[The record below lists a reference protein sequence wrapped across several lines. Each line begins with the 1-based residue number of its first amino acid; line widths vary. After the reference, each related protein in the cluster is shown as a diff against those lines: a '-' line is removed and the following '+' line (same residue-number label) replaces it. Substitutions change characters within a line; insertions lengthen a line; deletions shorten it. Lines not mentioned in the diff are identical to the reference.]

1 MSLTPMFSVKQQ
13 VQSVTQLEFLKFQ
26 LYEIKLVKMAEV
38 RNLFS
43 LKRKEV
49 TLTSESS

>member
-1 MSLTPMFSVKQQ
+1 MSLTPIFSVKQQ

-26 LYEIKLVKMAEV
+26 LYEINLVKMAEV
-38 RNLFS
+38 RNFS

-49 TLTSESS
+49 TFTSESS

>member
-38 RNLFS
+38 RNLF